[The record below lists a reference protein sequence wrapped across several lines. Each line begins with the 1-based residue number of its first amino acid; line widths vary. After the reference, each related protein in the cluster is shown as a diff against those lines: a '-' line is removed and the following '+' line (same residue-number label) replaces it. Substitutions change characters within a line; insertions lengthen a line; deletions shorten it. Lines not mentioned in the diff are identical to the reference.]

1 MSCSLQERPRAK
13 HSDPAR
19 KKGSA
24 PVLTG
29 AMDRCVTLSPSFR
42 DNNDRERVLDQTDI
56 VRLVGEHLRL
66 HPKGSEYVGLC
77 PFHDD
82 HKPSMCVV
90 PTKQI
95 FHCFSCGAGGNAYDF
110 VIRFHGM
117 EFREALEFLA
127 DRAGIELTPFKPASG
142 GAPQQPQ
149 NTTGYSKDEL
159 IRAAGTAN
167 EFFRAIYSHAE
178 HGKAAR
184 GIVANRSITDEMV
197 DTFSICAAP
206 DRWDGLVSLIQS
218 KNMDPGP
225 FVAAG
230 LLKQRDTGGHYDT
243 FRNRIIFPIHDRIGR
258 PIAFG
263 GRKINEEDEPK
274 YLNSPESPIFDKS
287 STPFALKQAIPEI
300 KRTRTAIITEG
311 YTDAIALHQGGI
323 TNAIATLG
331 TAFTTKHARTLRGL
345 CDTVVL
351 VFDADEAG
359 LRAADRALEVLF
371 AETLDVRIAVV
382 PEGQD
387 PDDMLKKDGGAEAFR
402 AMVASAPEAL
412 DFRFERLAKHLVGA
426 GEAARVRVVEDQIR
440 TFVDLGLHR
449 VEPIR
454 KQLIAKRLARLVGV
468 EEQIVREAIANARPT
483 RRSPDTTDPDQFEA
497 FVPASGFERA
507 LSEAIGCMLSDPAIV
522 EVYPEDARDI
532 PARAAYA
539 LSPDSPL
546 SVLAKAVGDR
556 IEANHEPELAGLL
569 IELNNPDAIA
579 LATALTLR
587 ADHATDNDSER
598 TRKHFAECVKSIRR
612 LESRS
617 QNNELKPTEDHDII
631 ERIAKRAQLME
642 EVGGDPLAVPRTN

>member
-1 MSCSLQERPRAK
+1 
-13 HSDPAR
+13 
-19 KKGSA
+19 
-24 PVLTG
+24 
-29 AMDRCVTLSPSFR
+29 LSSSFR

-56 VRLVGEHLRL
+56 VHLVGEHLRL
-66 HPKGSEYVGLC
+66 HPKGAEYVGLC

-142 GAPQQPQ
+142 ASPQQPQQPQ
-149 NTTGYSKDEL
+149 NTTGYTKDEL
-159 IRAAGTAN
+159 IRATGIAN
-167 EFFRAIYSHAE
+167 AFFGAIYSHAE

-184 GIVANRSITDEMV
+184 GIVANRSITDDMV
-197 DTFSICAAP
+197 ETFGISAAP
-206 DRWDGLVSLIQS
+206 DRWDGLVSMIQS

-230 LLKQRDTGGHYDT
+230 LLKQRDSGGHYDT
-243 FRNRIIFPIHDRIGR
+243 FRNRLIFPIHDRIGR

-263 GRKINEEDEPK
+263 GRIINEEDEPK

-287 STPFALKQAIPEI
+287 ATPFALKQAIPEI

-311 YTDAIALHQGGI
+311 YTDAIALHQAGI

-387 PDDMLKKDGGAEAFR
+387 PDDMLKKEGGEEAFR
-402 AMVASAPEAL
+402 AMIQAAPEAL
-412 DFRFERLAKHLVGA
+412 DFRFERLAKHLTGA

-468 EEQIVREAIANARPT
+468 EEKTVREAIANARPS
-483 RRSPDTTDPDQFEA
+483 RRSAEETAPHQIQAFTPTT
-497 FVPASGFERA
+497 GFERA

-539 LSPDSPL
+539 LAPDSPL
-546 SVLAKAVGDR
+546 LLLAQALGRR
-556 IEANHEPELAGLL
+556 IEANHEPELASIL
-569 IELNNPDAIA
+569 IELTNPDAIA
-579 LATALTLR
+579 LATALALR
-587 ADHATDNDSER
+587 ADHASENDTER
-598 TRKHFAECVKSIRR
+598 TRNNFAECVKSIRR
-612 LESRS
+612 IESRS
-617 QNNELKPTEDHDII
+617 NNNESKPTQDQDII